1 MVRLF
6 NVYYPT
12 RTIVLLLCEALIVSG
27 SFFLAAF
34 ILLGLPDAYL
44 ALNYEG
50 GALKIFAVTALTI
63 LCSYYFDLYAPQ
75 RMSSRF
81 EIYFRLMIVIG
92 VLSMLLSAVCYAY
105 PDFNIGQNVLFV
117 GLVILTV
124 AVLAWR
130 SAYEWVLGQE
140 VFREHVYV
148 LGRGERAER
157 MVDAINQRGDLG
169 MYVVGWEGRVEN
181 EQSVREELAGEL
193 LALRTAVPKI
203 DRVIIAMQD
212 RRGRMPVR
220 ELLDLRLAGIKVE
233 DATTLLE
240 RISGKIQLD
249 GLYPSALI
257 FSEGFR
263 IRTSL
268 LLARRVVSILIATTG
283 LILVLPL
290 FPLLVLAVRLSSPG
304 PIFFRQE
311 RVGLR
316 GEPFTVLK
324 FRTMRQDAEAKT
336 GAVWATKTDPRVTPV
351 GAFMRKTR
359 LDEIPQLWNVLLGD
373 MGFVGPRPERP
384 EFVQW
389 LTEQIPYYNLRHIIR
404 PGLTGWAQVRYGYG
418 ATLEETKQ
426 KLEFDLYYIKHMS
439 IPLDL
444 LIIFE
449 TIKTILLR
457 KGAQ

>member
-12 RTIVLLLCEALIVSG
+12 RTIVLLFCEAMIVSG

-34 ILLGLPDAYL
+34 ILLGFPDAYL

-50 GALKIFAVTALTI
+50 GALKILAVTALTI

-92 VLSMLLSAVCYAY
+92 VLSMLLSAVVYAY

-117 GLVILTV
+117 GLIILTV

-130 SAYEWVLGQE
+130 SAYEWVLGQAI
-140 VFREHVYV
+140 FREHVYV
-148 LGRGERAER
+148 LGQGERAQR

-169 MYVVGWEGRVEN
+169 MYVVGWQGRVET
-181 EQSVREELAGEL
+181 EQSVREELAAEL
-193 LALRTAVPKI
+193 LDLRTAVPKI

-233 DATTLLE
+233 DASTLLE

-268 LLARRVVSILIATTG
+268 LLARRMVSILVATTG
-283 LILVLPL
+283 LILVLPII
-290 FPLLVLAVRLSSPG
+290 PLLALAVRWSSPG

-311 RVGLR
+311 RVGVR

-351 GAFMRKTR
+351 GIFMRKTR
-359 LDEIPQLWNVLLGD
+359 LDEIPQLWNVLIGD

-426 KLEFDLYYIKHMS
+426 KLEYDLYYIKHMS

-449 TIKTILLR
+449 TVKTILLR
-457 KGAQ
+457 KGSQ